1 MPKSFD
7 ISEILKPD
15 LNPTQ
20 DLLLPV
26 DVLPECPEPFP
37 LYVPNFQFS
46 IERAEE
52 VIRQM
57 QPIEPIVKE
66 PEPYKHLSVDANFI
80 KLLDNLK
87 PNTSPYQRPDSTMT
101 EDEQKKWNASR
112 MREYRRKS
120 NEVLEKTKE
129 MLDGVKGQCVVSGA
143 RLRNLMANTT
153 VEDDVKLNASQ
164 FLRMTEEKL
173 LAIPDMKNMFESEPT
188 LGSNGLKITHGIA
201 RQYHRRRKI
210 ASESGFEMRSL
221 IYVERVVTLN
231 NELLKRQNKP
241 RRSPAQLMKKIKDAM
256 WKAEAYEYFMD
267 DKRIK
272 KVINELLKIDNEFKQ
287 SVGMWLIEQLKTFG
301 TTVTLM
307 SAESQ

>member
-20 DLLLPV
+20 DLRLPV

-46 IERAEE
+46 IE
-52 VIRQM
+52 
-57 QPIEPIVKE
+57 
-66 PEPYKHLSVDANFI
+66 PYKHLPVDANFI

-101 EDEQKKWNASR
+101 EEEQKKWNASR

-120 NEVLEKTKE
+120 NEVLMKTQE

-153 VEDDVKLNASQ
+153 VEDEVKLNASQ
-164 FLRMTEEKL
+164 FLRMTVEKL
-173 LAIPDMKNMFESEPT
+173 LAIPDMKNMFE
-188 LGSNGLKITHGIA
+188 K
-201 RQYHRRRKI
+201 YHRRRKI

-231 NELLKRQNKP
+231 NELLKHQNKP
-241 RRSPAQLMKKIKDAM
+241 RRSPTQLMKKIKDAM

-272 KVINELLKIDNEFKQ
+272 KVIDELLKIDNEFKQ
-287 SVGMWLIEQLKTFG
+287 SVGMWLIEQLKSFG

-307 SAESQ
+307 SAVSQ